1 MKISPSS
8 SESRLT
14 RYLPVSISSPSSK
27 APVRPVS
34 SSTVKSAST
43 GPCSTEGSIRTA
55 SAAAMPIPQSAP
67 SVVPSAL
74 THPPS
79 MRVRIGSRSK
89 SNSTSEFFSQT
100 MSICDWRITV
110 GRFSKPGVAGLRI
123 TTLPT
128 ASFLYSRLCFRAK
141 STRNSMILPS
151 FFEGRGT
158 RVMASNCSQTMRG
171 SRLVIADISYDKLK
185 SVLPRRI
192 SGTFC
197 ESGSAER
204 GYFLQRY

>member
-1 MKISPSS
+1 MVSMPPAQPMKISPSS
-8 SESRLT
+8 SESRLM

-43 GPCSTEGSIRTA
+43 GPCCTAGSIMTA
-55 SAAAMPIPQSAP
+55 SAAAMPMPQSAP

-79 MRVRIGSRSK
+79 MCVRIGSLSK

-100 MSICDWRITV
+100 MSMWDWRITA
-110 GRFSKPGVAGLRI
+110 GRSSKPGVAGLRI
-123 TTLPT
+123 TTLPM
-128 ASFLYSRLCFRAK
+128 ASFLYSMLCFRAK

-158 RVMASNCSQTMRG
+158 RVMASNCSHTIRG
-171 SRLVIADISYDKLK
+171 SRFTISDI
-185 SVLPRRI
+185 I
-192 SGTFC
+192 S
-197 ESGSAER
+197 
-204 GYFLQRY
+204 